1 MPQPPD
7 TVWAIRPL
15 TKAAVEFVTES
26 IDLTGLLATSET
38 LTGTPTV
45 TATPAGLT
53 LGTPSVNT
61 TALTDSDGNT
71 IAIGKAVQ
79 IDISGGSRG
88 RYELTVSCGTSA
100 GGGRTRGGKVLM
112 LVDI

>member
-15 TKAAVEFVTES
+15 TKAAVESLTEAF
-26 IDLTGLLATSET
+26 DLTALLASGET
-38 LTGTPTV
+38 LTGTPTI

-53 LGTPSVNT
+53 IGTPAVNT

-71 IAIGKAVQ
+71 IAIGKAIEVT
-79 IDISGGSRG
+79 ISGGSAG

-100 GGGRTRGGKVLM
+100 GGGRTRGGKVLL
-112 LVDI
+112 LVDV